1 MSLINGQLRGFQSGL
16 GLLANVDPPAA
27 APPAAGSIT
36 TAMLAA
42 PSASGN
48 VTYGN
53 GTNVAQIVRNDKG
66 QVVSAVNVPI
76 TFPPAAGG
84 GMGLGVGPTNLQTW
98 AAAAPANILYDVTL
112 WGDSSLTYNG
122 GTGEIQANIAGTY
135 LVTAS
140 TVITGHV
147 GGTFTMKLNVVVGG
161 LPFTFST
168 QQLFTNGLACTVS
181 APITLLVG
189 DTVAVNI
196 EVQGGAGNGAAT
208 NGTDIASSS
217 INVVKM
223 I

>member
-1 MSLINGQLRGFQSGL
+1 MSLITGSVRAYQSGV
-16 GLLANVDPPAA
+16 GLLANADSTISGT
-27 APPAAGSIT
+27 AGNVT
-36 TAMLAA
+36 TAMLAT
-42 PSASGN
+42 PTASGN
-48 VTYGN
+48 VTVGN
-53 GTNVAQIVRNDKG
+53 GTNVAQITYNNKG
-66 QVVSAVNVPI
+66 QVISAVAVPI
-76 TFPPAAGG
+76 SFPHAAGG

-112 WGDSSLTYNG
+112 WGDSSVTYNG

-140 TVITGHV
+140 TVITGHA
-147 GGTFTMKLNVVVGG
+147 GGSVTVKLNVVVGG

-168 QQLFTNGLACTVS
+168 QVEFADGPVCCVT

-196 EVQGGAGNGAAT
+196 ELNGGVGNGAAT

-217 INVVKM
+217 INLVRM
-223 I
+223 